1 MKPEVAFKCGR
12 TPFLQASN
20 CGKYDITFSYWQE
33 CGRRGATWMKCALD
47 DHCAADCVRIYMR
60 KHAVRCAV
68 WLRKEVHQLTCGDY
82 ARIHSGGKDG
92 CIMLSKVADKQFID
106 KCME

>member
-1 MKPEVAFKCGR
+1 
-12 TPFLQASN
+12 
-20 CGKYDITFSYWQE
+20 
-33 CGRRGATWMKCALD
+33 
-47 DHCAADCVRIYMR
+47 MR
-60 KHAVRCAV
+60 KHAARCAV